1 MGGSFEA
8 EKEARQ
14 PRVDL
19 PSDLRDRNVE
29 IRISSDG
36 KTLWINTAE
45 DGCVLRIC
53 KVGALVVAD
62 DRSVALRSRQT
73 YAAEEVADGQKAT

>member
-8 EKEARQ
+8 EKDARQ

-19 PSDLRDRNVE
+19 PTDLRGRNVE
-29 IRISSDG
+29 VRISSDG
-36 KTLWINTAE
+36 ETLWINTAE
-45 DGCVLRIC
+45 DGCVLRIH
-53 KVGALVVAD
+53 KVGTLVVID

-73 YAAEEVADGQKAT
+73 HAIAERPSQGGG